1 MKKLLIAVALIMLTT
16 SIASAS
22 DLDIG
27 IRYGRTTEQDG
38 GGFEVAARYFPIKFI
53 SLGGS
58 VGYSRLEYDK
68 GWYTKKVETTT
79 LGGYVNAH
87 LPLPF
92 VSPYAGIG
100 GTLYPLNS
108 VTSPNSTDNTTERSG
123 TMTIQGGVDIKLLPR
138 VSLNIEAR
146 RLVDDSQTMIL
157 GGFWVTF

>member
-1 MKKLLIAVALIMLTT
+1 MEKILVAVTLIMLTA

-22 DLDIG
+22 DIG
-27 IRYGRTTEQDG
+27 VRYGRTTEQDG
-38 GGFEVAARYFPIKFI
+38 GGFEAVARYFPIKFI

-58 VGYSRLEYDK
+58 VGYSRFEYDK

-100 GTLYPLNS
+100 GILYSLNS
-108 VTSPNSTDNTTERSG
+108 VTSPNPTDNTTDRSG
-123 TMTIQGGVDIKLLPR
+123 TMTIQGGVDIKLVPR
-138 VSLNIEAR
+138 VNLNIEAR
-146 RLVDDSQTMIL
+146 RLVDDRQTMLL
-157 GGFWVTF
+157 GGFLVTF